1 MKTALKVALA
11 ALIGCGA
18 LLLVLGIVIWIG
30 HSEQLIAVHIA
41 IGIALVLTLWSICAI
56 AARSGVPAGPVAF
69 AAAWGLLV
77 VVLGL
82 AQEELLPGSWHWVI
96 QVLHLVISMGAIWW
110 GRRLVR
116 LIGQAHRSMGSPR
129 PVAGSPVTASRTGSP

>member
-1 MKTALKVALA
+1 MKTAIKVALA
-11 ALIGCGA
+11 ALMGCGA

-41 IGIALVLTLWSICAI
+41 IGTVLVISLWTIAAI
-56 AARSGVPAGPVAF
+56 AARSGVASGTVVC

-77 VVLGL
+77 VILGL

-116 LIGQAHRSMGSPR
+116 LIGQAHPS
-129 PVAGSPVTASRTGSP
+129 AGSPMPMARSPVSTSGTDSM

>member
-1 MKTALKVALA
+1 MKTAIKAALA
-11 ALIGCGA
+11 TLMGCGA

-41 IGIALVLTLWSICAI
+41 IGIALVLTLWTICVL
-56 AARSGVPAGPVAF
+56 AARSRVPAGTVAF
-69 AAAWGLLV
+69 AAGWGLLI

-82 AQEELLPGSWHWVI
+82 SQEELLPGSWHWTI
-96 QVLHLVISMGAIWW
+96 QVLHLAISMGAIWW

-116 LIGQAHRSMGSPR
+116 LVGQAQRTEGR
-129 PVAGSPVTASRTGSP
+129 PVAGSPATSRIGST